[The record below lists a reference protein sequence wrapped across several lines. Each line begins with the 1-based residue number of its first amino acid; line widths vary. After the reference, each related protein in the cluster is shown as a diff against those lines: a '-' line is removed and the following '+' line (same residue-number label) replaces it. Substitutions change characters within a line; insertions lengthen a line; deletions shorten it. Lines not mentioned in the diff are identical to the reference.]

1 MDPLE
6 LAVLALRLAMALV
19 LYAFLLAV
27 VRAARSALWE
37 AAPDE
42 ADMADSSLPGRTAAP
57 DRRVRAERPTPVR
70 TALPLEPLPAVPAS
84 VSASAGAPAAGPG
97 PLHGPS
103 AAPAPASAWLYLRVV
118 RPAQSGL
125 AVGEYL
131 EAADGA
137 VLGRARDA
145 SLVVADP
152 TVSSRHARFSR
163 AASSWTVRD
172 LGSTNGSYLNE
183 RRLRGEAPIG
193 VGDVLRL
200 GSVQLEVVREPIR

>member
-27 VRAARSALWE
+27 LRSARAELWDT
-37 AAPDE
+37 APDE
-42 ADMADSSLPGRTAAP
+42 ADLADSTLFGRGAAP
-57 DRRVRAERPTPVR
+57 DRRARSEPPTPVR
-70 TALPLEPLPAVPAS
+70 TALPLEGPLPATAPVAAS
-84 VSASAGAPAAGPG
+84 ASASAGPS
-97 PLHGPS
+97 HGPS
-103 AAPAPASAWLYLRVV
+103 PAPTPTSGWLYLRVV
-118 RPAQSGL
+118 RPAQSAL

-152 TVSSRHARFSR
+152 TVSSHHARFSR
-163 AASSWTVRD
+163 VAGGWTVRD
-172 LGSTNGSYLNE
+172 LGSTNGSYLND

-200 GSVQLEVVREPIR
+200 GNVQVEVVREPIR